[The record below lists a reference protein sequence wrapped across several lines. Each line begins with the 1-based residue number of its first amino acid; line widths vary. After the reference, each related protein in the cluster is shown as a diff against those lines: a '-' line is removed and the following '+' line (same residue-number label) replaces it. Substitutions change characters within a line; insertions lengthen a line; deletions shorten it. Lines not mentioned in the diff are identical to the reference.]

1 MLVSAMLKS
10 ADNCQFDLDFAPRSP
25 TPPILPTFVW
35 KNQALNHF
43 SGQGLGLQ
51 DVSDSPLA
59 SVLPQI
65 YPSLSF
71 AELAEF
77 YHKTKRIGLAAEP
90 EALFAAYRFRWDGR
104 LEKILA
110 AFCALPTEF
119 KNWCA
124 EHELS
129 PRDLS
134 PIISLSKPDMLQEL
148 YLVLAQERVGRNQG
162 AQILELAAE
171 LMLMDHAWEQIAPPL
186 ARSSGWI
193 DSWLVRLK
201 TLRFPVTSSR
211 DDDQQAQLAELPWS
225 KDFSTKWIRSGD
237 KSGLEVKF
245 LLTSKNDLQKKL
257 EALSRVHEG
266 WRE

>member
-10 ADNCQFDLDFAPRSP
+10 ADSFKLDLDFAPRSP
-25 TPPILPTFVW
+25 SPSLIPQFVW

-43 SGQGLGLQ
+43 SGTSTAVH
-51 DVSDSPLA
+51 DVSDLPLDLI
-59 SVLPQI
+59 LPQI
-65 YPSLSF
+65 YPTMSF
-71 AELAEF
+71 GELANF
-77 YHKTKRIGLAAEP
+77 YILLQKNVLEVNQ

-104 LEKILA
+104 LAKMVQTFA
-110 AFCALPTEF
+110 TLPLHF
-119 KNWCA
+119 KLWSV

-134 PIISLSKPDMLQEL
+134 PISSLPSTDQLRDL
-148 YLVLAQERVGRNQG
+148 YLILASESLGRSQG

-171 LMLMDHAWEQIAPPL
+171 LTLMDNSWETIAPN
-186 ARSSGWI
+186 SSREQGWVEQ
-193 DSWLVRLK
+193 WLLQLK
-201 TLRFPVTSSR
+201 ALRFPVTSLR
-211 DDDQQAQLAELPWS
+211 DEDQQSQFSQLPWS

-257 EALSRVHEG
+257 EGLNRVHQSWNE
-266 WRE
+266 